1 MAIPDENYSDQ
12 GKPMTHDDKY
22 EGLSKSVWKSEEGS
36 GNKRGFQNPGV
47 HSRKTGK
54 RQ

>member
-1 MAIPDENYSDQ
+1 MAIPDENYNDQ
-12 GKPMTHDDKY
+12 GKPKTHDDQY
-22 EGLSKSVWKSEEGS
+22 MGLSKSVWKSEEGS
-36 GNKRGFQNPGV
+36 DSKRGFQNPGA